1 MPKVCFY
8 FQLHQPYRLADISV
22 LDVGTRELNYFSG
35 SVKNK
40 QNDFNR
46 EVFNKVAQKSYRPMF
61 SLLLKL
67 VKKHSKFYFSL
78 SLSGV
83 FLEQVEE
90 YAPDLI
96 VLLQQLAKS
105 GQVEF
110 LAETYYHSLA
120 ALYSPAE
127 FKSQVKQH
135 ADILYR
141 LLGVRPSAFRNTELI
156 FNNDIAQLVE
166 ELGYVGMLTEG
177 VDRYLWG
184 RKRTVPYLA
193 KTEFQLPVLLKHA
206 QLSDDVA
213 FRFSEKS
220 WPAWPLTV
228 PQYLEWIEVY
238 PEDEIV
244 NLFMDFETFG
254 EHQWEDTGIFTFFE
268 QFVAAFL
275 QKKWNT
281 FVTPTQ
287 VFTPV
292 CDRKIKKRCLDK
304 KKLDTYDVPDP
315 ISWADVDRDITAW
328 RDNPYQIDTLRIMY
342 EIEPLVLS
350 SNDASLVNDWRRL
363 QTSDHFYY
371 MCTKWAAD
379 GDVHAYFSP
388 YSDPHEAYRRFTIAL
403 ADLRER
409 LL

>member
-22 LDVGTRELNYFSG
+22 FDVGTGTDYFSG
-35 SVKNK
+35 VGKKNQADDNK
-40 QNDFNR
+40 EIFL
-46 EVFNKVAQKSYRPMF
+46 KVAEKSYRPMLT
-61 SLLLKL
+61 LLLKL
-67 VKKHSKFYFSL
+67 VKKHSDFYFSM

-83 FLEQVEE
+83 FLEQVEA

-96 VLLQQLAKS
+96 PILKKLAKS
-105 GQVEF
+105 RQVEF

-120 ALYSPAE
+120 ALYSPTE
-127 FKSQVKQH
+127 FKKQVQQH
-135 ADILYR
+135 SDILFN
-141 LLGVRPSAFRNTELI
+141 LLGARPSAFRNTELI

-166 ELGYVGMLTEG
+166 ELGYAGMLTEG

-184 RKRTVPYLA
+184 RKRTVPYIA
-193 KTEFQLPVLLKHA
+193 KTKYQLPVLLKHA

-228 PQYLEWIEVY
+228 KQYLEWIEVY
-238 PEDEIV
+238 PEEEIV

-254 EHQWEDTGIFTFFE
+254 EHQWADTGIFTFFE
-268 QFVAAFL
+268 AFVAAFL
-275 QKKWNT
+275 QKKWNR

-287 VFTPV
+287 IFTPV
-292 CDRKIKKRCLDK
+292 CDRKIKKNCLDK
-304 KKLDTYDVPDP
+304 SKLDTYDVVEP

-328 RDNPYQIDTLRIMY
+328 RDNPYQIDTLEIMY
-342 EIEPLVLS
+342 DMESRVLL
-350 SNDASLVNDWRRL
+350 SNDAELVNDWRRL

-403 ADLRER
+403 ADLQER